1 MTGEWLELDL
11 TPAERKRAEV
21 IADREGVTVED
32 WCSRL
37 IRADIVLSE
46 NLGATLAK
54 APNRLDTRNQ
64 SQENS
69 RV

>member
-11 TPAERKRAEV
+11 TPEELRRAEV

-32 WCSRL
+32 WFSRI

-46 NLGATLAK
+46 TLGAKLSS
-54 APNRLDTRNQ
+54 APNRLDTRNHA
-64 SQENS
+64 
-69 RV
+69 